1 MKHMLV
7 SICILLAMFCAPTV
21 EAEEIILSTGS
32 GPLDSIIN
40 PVKDAFEKETG
51 IKLNILF
58 GSASLAFKQFYKG
71 VSEIGIV
78 GTSFD
83 EVLDLMKKEGFE
95 VKNPSSFRHVTLGRA
110 MVRTVVNKEN
120 PVSKLSKEQLK
131 GIFTGKITNWKEVG
145 GNDSPIIVVLSTL
158 NPATIGAF
166 RKIILDN
173 EPYTKEVL
181 ELGHMDELRGAVEV
195 NTEAITVGTSTLLSN
210 GTKQIDTPEVFRLVI
225 LISRGEPSPKV
236 QKFIDFVLKGPGK
249 DLVKE

>member
-1 MKHMLV
+1 MKRMLILICMFLAV
-7 SICILLAMFCAPTV
+7 STV
-21 EAEEIILSTGS
+21 QAEEIILSTGS

-51 IKLNILF
+51 IKLTILF

-78 GTSFD
+78 GTSFN
-83 EVLDLMKKEGFE
+83 EVLDIMKKEGFE
-95 VKNPSSFRHVTLGRA
+95 VKDSASFRHVTLGKG
-110 MVRTVVNKEN
+110 MVRTVVNKDN

-166 RKIILDN
+166 KKIILDN
-173 EPYTKEVL
+173 EPYAKEVL

-195 NTEAITVGTSTLLSN
+195 NPEAITIGTSAVLSK
-210 GTKQIDTPEVFRLVI
+210 GVKLVETPEVFRAVT
-225 LISRGEPSPKV
+225 LITKGEPPLKV
-236 QKFIDFVLKGPGK
+236 QKFIDFVLTGPGK
-249 DLVKE
+249 KLVKE